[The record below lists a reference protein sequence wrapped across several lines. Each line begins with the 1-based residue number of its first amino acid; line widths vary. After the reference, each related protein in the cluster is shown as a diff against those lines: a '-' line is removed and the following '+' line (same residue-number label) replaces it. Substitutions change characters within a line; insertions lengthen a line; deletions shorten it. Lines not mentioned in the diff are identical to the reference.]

1 MGVRR
6 LIRKMMEASL
16 KKHHYQVRHESE
28 ADRDCTMEAAL
39 RRAALR
45 EFHINSV
52 IDVGASDG
60 AWTLRAMRVFP
71 DHEYLLIEANS
82 THTPGLETMC
92 QRFDNVRVVHAAAG
106 DKAGELYF
114 DNTTSL
120 GGAASHEP
128 LPGPHA
134 IVNATTIDLEV
145 ERAGLQPGYCLK
157 LDTHG
162 FEVPIFLGAT
172 RTLEQTQLIIVE
184 AYNFQITDE
193 SLRFHQLC
201 GFLEDRGFRV
211 IDMAD
216 PGHRPRDLALWQ
228 MDLFFA
234 RADRQEFRSASY
246 R

>member
-1 MGVRR
+1 
-6 LIRKMMEASL
+6 MEASL

-39 RRAALR
+39 RRTALR
-45 EFHINSV
+45 HFNINSV
-52 IDVGASDG
+52 IDIGASDG
-60 AWTLRAMRVFP
+60 AWTLLAMRVFP
-71 DHEYLLIEANS
+71 DTDYVLIEANS
-82 THTPGLETMC
+82 AHAPALETMC
-92 QRFDNVRVVHAAAG
+92 KRFDNVQVVQAAAG
-106 DKAGELYF
+106 DRVGKLYF
-114 DNTTSL
+114 DNTTPL
-120 GGAASHEP
+120 GGLASYEP
-128 LPGPHA
+128 LPTPHT
-134 IVNATTIDLEV
+134 IVDATTVDREV
-145 ERAGLQPGYCLK
+145 ERAGLRPGYCLK

-162 FEVPIFLGAT
+162 FEVPIFQGAT

-184 AYNFQITDE
+184 AYNFQITRG

-234 RADRQEFRSASY
+234 RADRQEFSSASY